1 MKPPAEESWWQLSW
15 IRVGS
20 LQNGSTLSG
29 KKRSRTGVRRLYFPH
44 LSRCEMWRN
53 LFNIIPLNSRLLR
66 PWWGN
71 SAWQANCSAQF
82 VVIKKKGGRA
92 WIHALTTLFH
102 PFFSEITGRGL
113 WNPAGAHSRST
124 SFGHSGMVASLRSP
138 VNKYKLLIFLCFD
151 GRLPGTLSTS
161 FCKIF
166 FQERIW
172 TNKGRQIMWLSGAQ
186 DAMPSKISIWPM
198 RIT

>member
-1 MKPPAEESWWQLSW
+1 MLNYSKLNYHIVGMKPPAEESWWQLSW

-44 LSRCEMWRN
+44 LGRCEMWRN

-102 PFFSEITGRGL
+102 PFFFWDYGPGLMKSGWGTFTLNFIWPFRDGGFIT
-113 WNPAGAHSRST
+113 
-124 SFGHSGMVASLRSP
+124 
-138 VNKYKLLIFLCFD
+138 
-151 GRLPGTLSTS
+151 
-161 FCKIF
+161 
-166 FQERIW
+166 E
-172 TNKGRQIMWLSGAQ
+172 
-186 DAMPSKISIWPM
+186 PSK
-198 RIT
+198 